1 MTGKILVVGSLNM
14 DLVVVAP
21 RLPQIGE
28 TILGSKFATFPG
40 GKGANQ
46 AVAAA
51 RMGATVSMIGLV
63 GNDDYGQTLCRVAAQ
78 DTIDTKHV
86 EFHPEEATGI
96 ALITV
101 DADGLNTIV
110 VAPGANLA
118 LTPQHV
124 LAAQQAFSAA
134 DVLVTQLESPLEAV
148 TEAVNLAVKNGIPVV
163 LNPAPARPLPT
174 ELLSS
179 VEFFVPNEREARQI
193 AGVDSLEA
201 AIQKFLELGVR
212 HLIITLGEQGVLL
225 VTPEG
230 RKQFPAHRVEAIDTV
245 AAGDAFVGA
254 FSTGIAEAMSVEDA
268 VRLGNAA
275 AAVAVTRRGAQPSL
289 PTRADVSDFL
299 RGLK

>member
-21 RLPQIGE
+21 RLPQVGE
-28 TILGSKFATFPG
+28 TILGGKFATFPG

-86 EFHPEEATGI
+86 EFDPEETTGI

-101 DADGLNTIV
+101 DADGRNTIV

-163 LNPAPARPLPT
+163 LNPAPAHYPKSCSRASN
-174 ELLSS
+174 SS
-179 VEFFVPNEREARQI
+179 FPMNARSGRSQ
-193 AGVDSLEA
+193 A
-201 AIQKFLELGVR
+201 
-212 HLIITLGEQGVLL
+212 LI
-225 VTPEG
+225 
-230 RKQFPAHRVEAIDTV
+230 RWK
-245 AAGDAFVGA
+245 
-254 FSTGIAEAMSVEDA
+254 
-268 VRLGNAA
+268 RLFKN
-275 AAVAVTRRGAQPSL
+275 S
-289 PTRADVSDFL
+289 
-299 RGLK
+299 